1 MRNTAYC
8 YVFHRQRARLRPES
22 VLVSFISCKGNHKHE
37 AFFQIPAMRTPMAP
51 PIQNEDVFCLSVPCS
66 KQQYM
71 QHSGDSQAT
80 APLVLGI
87 CHYKEYLFPSM
98 APSSG
103 TCPSSFKWWV
113 DAQPCFKETAEPTA
127 TSQQSNN
134 FCLLKLF
141 FPCLFPAS
149 ILLSHPAQAWSDLQ
163 HFGLRKEEKGNLT
176 MQPHSGTLNP
186 FISIMNF
193 LRRSFPAS
201 RLTTA
206 VPALRF
212 LPDGVSP
219 LGKYHLPLFHAF
231 LF

>member
-1 MRNTAYC
+1 MFSIGKEPGSGQSQSWCLLFHAKGITNMKLSFKSLPWELPWHLPSKTRMSS
-8 YVFHRQRARLRPES
+8 VFR
-22 VLVSFISCKGNHKHE
+22 C
-37 AFFQIPAMRTPMAP
+37 PAASSS
-51 PIQNEDVFCLSVPCS
+51 IWN
-66 KQQYM
+66 
-71 QHSGDSQAT
+71 SGDSQAT

-141 FPCLFPAS
+141 FPCFFPAS

-176 MQPHSGTLNP
+176 MQPHSGTLNS
-186 FISIMNF
+186 FVSIMNF

>member
-1 MRNTAYC
+1 MRNIAYC

-22 VLVSFISCKGNHKHE
+22 ILVPFISCKGNHKHE
-37 AFFQIPAMRTPMAP
+37 AFLRIPAMRTPMAS
-51 PIQNEDVFCLSVPCS
+51 PIQNKDAFCLSVSCS
-66 KQQYM
+66 KKQYM
-71 QHSGDSQAT
+71 LHSGDSQAT

-103 TCPSSFKWWV
+103 TYPSSFKWWV
-113 DAQPCFKETAEPTA
+113 DAQFCFKETAAPVA

-141 FPCLFPAS
+141 SSCFSPAS
-149 ILLSHPAQAWSDLQ
+149 ILLCRPTQAWSDLQ
-163 HFGLRKEEKGNLT
+163 HFGLRKEDKGNLA
-176 MQPHSGTLNP
+176 MQPHSGILNSLV
-186 FISIMNF
+186 SIMTF